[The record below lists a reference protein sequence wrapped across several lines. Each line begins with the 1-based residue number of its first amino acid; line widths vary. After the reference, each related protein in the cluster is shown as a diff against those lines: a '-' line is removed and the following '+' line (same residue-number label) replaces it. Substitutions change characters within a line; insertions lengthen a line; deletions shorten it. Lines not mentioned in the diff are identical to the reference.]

1 MDTEAL
7 RSFVRAAELGQFQHA
22 ADELGV
28 TPQAVSKR
36 IAALEREL
44 DVRLFTRTAR
54 GVELTLDGQAFLP
67 HARSVVA
74 GVARAVDAVRPGARA
89 LRIDVLGLRS
99 AQAVVLHDYWRSH
112 PDTDLDVVT
121 LRVADPRVAVAA
133 VEAGDVDASFR
144 TVTDP
149 AALPPD
155 LRMIHAF
162 DSPLELLV
170 GPRHPLASAR
180 RLTPPQL
187 RHHRIWVPG
196 IAPRSEWAD
205 FYDQLG
211 ADFDLR
217 VDAAGPH
224 FGDEV
229 LLDALADSADMA
241 TLVGARDRYVWPAS
255 HDLRR
260 IPVVDPVLAYPLSLI
275 LRRTGPHPALR
286 RIVAHL
292 GRLPRLPGRV
302 WRPTWATTRGG
313 DRDDRRAGDRD
324 DAAGG
329 DRDAVVTG
337 GA

>member
-7 RSFVRAAELGQFQHA
+7 RSFVRAAELGQLQRA

-28 TPQAVSKR
+28 TQQAVSKR

-44 DVRLFTRTAR
+44 KVRLFTRTAR

-67 HARSVVA
+67 HARGVVT
-74 GVARAVDAVRPGARA
+74 GVERAITAVRPGFRA

-112 PDTDLDVVT
+112 PETRLEVVT
-121 LRVADPRVAVAA
+121 LRVDDPRAAVAA

-149 AALPPD
+149 ATLPRD
-155 LRMIHAF
+155 VRMIHAF

-180 RLTPPQL
+180 GLTPPRL
-187 RHHRIWVPG
+187 RKHRIWVPG
-196 IAPRSEWAD
+196 IAPRSEWAE
-205 FYDQLG
+205 FYDQL
-211 ADFDLR
+211 ATAFDLR

-229 LLDALADSADMA
+229 LLDTLADSADVA
-241 TLVGARDRYVWPAS
+241 TLVGARDRYIWPPA
-255 HDLRR
+255 HDIRR
-260 IPVVDPVLAYPLSLI
+260 IPIVGPALVYPLSLI
-275 LRRTGPHPALR
+275 LPSTNPHPGLR
-286 RIVAHL
+286 AIIAYLRN
-292 GRLPRLPGRV
+292 LPRVSGTVWLPS
-302 WRPTWATTRGG
+302 WATTSHR
-313 DRDDRRAGDRD
+313 
-324 DAAGG
+324 
-329 DRDAVVTG
+329 
-337 GA
+337 